1 MRTFQVICIGFCL
14 LCVTSAI
21 TGISYIE
28 IVNNNPVKIE
38 YTDITGRIFSIVF
51 ACAFAVVAYGIQ
63 KRAKI
68 IWIVGSISFIII
80 SIAILFEILS
90 FTLRLPGVELWVAT
104 IGCLLG
110 FGFVA
115 SYWGS
120 WWLRQR
126 IYFYPEK

>member
-14 LCVTSAI
+14 LCVASAI

-28 IVNNNPVKIE
+28 IANNNPVKIE
-38 YTDITGRIFSIVF
+38 YADITGRIFSIVF
-51 ACAFAVVAYGIQ
+51 ACAFAAVAYGIQ

-68 IWIVGSISFIII
+68 IWIVGSILFIII
-80 SIAILFEILS
+80 FIATLFEILS

-115 SYWGS
+115 SYWGA